1 VWCWGGLTPKEKR
14 KRRTRTVC
22 ANESQYKKNFIPSF
36 HISAMILHTA
46 VQEIDMFSGKHK
58 FSLFDKKE
66 NNSEGHLPN

>member
-1 VWCWGGLTPKEKR
+1 MCQR
-14 KRRTRTVC
+14 I
-22 ANESQYKKNFIPSF
+22 SIDKKNFILSF